1 MCLVRR
7 QRREKTVPKH
17 KSLSYQLV
25 CLIALILKTFT
36 VSILTGTVVVCVL
49 ACDTVLLSL
58 GLYCHLRKK
67 SRQKPST
74 GNFLVILCMN
84 GSKYRAIFAYITVI
98 QPWITVDGT
107 IAGACNSTYHVV
119 NKCIQWNLCNGHY

>member
-49 ACDTVLLSL
+49 ACGTVLLSL
-58 GLYCHLRKK
+58 GIYCHLRKN
-67 SRQKPST
+67 SRQKTNT
-74 GNFLVILCMN
+74 GKQLLNHSVYECMN
-84 GSKYRAIFAYITVI
+84 V
-98 QPWITVDGT
+98 
-107 IAGACNSTYHVV
+107 
-119 NKCIQWNLCNGHY
+119 